1 MRARLDEHFPAGVRS
16 ATGIPSR
23 GAARVPSHV
32 RLDLPEK
39 QLRQPEQAA
48 QVCADR
54 LESGRDVS

>member
-1 MRARLDEHFPAGVRS
+1 MRGRLGEHFPAGVRS
-16 ATGIPSR
+16 VTGTRSR

>member
-1 MRARLDEHFPAGVRS
+1 M
-16 ATGIPSR
+16 
-23 GAARVPSHV
+23 GAAGVPSHV